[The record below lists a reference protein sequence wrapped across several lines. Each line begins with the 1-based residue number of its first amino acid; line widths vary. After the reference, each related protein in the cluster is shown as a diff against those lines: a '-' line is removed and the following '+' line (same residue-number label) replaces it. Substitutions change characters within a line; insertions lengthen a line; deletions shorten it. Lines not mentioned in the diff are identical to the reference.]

1 MYFYDNLLALL
12 DTSKA
17 NFNFRTLKNTYQKD
31 NLIDTK
37 SSLNLINLSSNDYLG
52 LGHDDSLVKDFLKT
66 INVDDDTKG
75 SYYFSSSSSRLLT
88 GHFQIYKEFEDY
100 LAKLY
105 GKEAL
110 FINSGYDANTGVIS
124 TLFDKDTLI
133 LADKKSHASII
144 DGMLQ
149 SKAKSMRFAHNDI
162 DHLKSLIQKYGKD
175 FKTIVV
181 ITESIFSMDGDIA
194 PLNDLVLLK
203 KEYDNVLLYVDE
215 AHSFGLYDG
224 GLGLCNQLLIK
235 DDIDFVLFTLGK
247 GFGSSGS
254 VLMCSKVVKEYL
266 VNYMR
271 AFIFTTALPPIN
283 LCYSLFLLKRFKDF
297 SKRYQRLSTISQK
310 VIETI
315 NECGFK
321 TPSKSQIIP
330 IILGSNEKAIKASEY
345 FIKMGFYALPIRY
358 PTVPKNEARLRLSLS
373 SMLGDDDIKRL
384 CMLIKTLNTVL

>member
-1 MYFYDNLLALL
+1 MYFYDNLLAYLQ
-12 DTSKA
+12 SCKA
-17 NFNFRTLKNTYQKD
+17 NFNFRSLKNTYQKD
-31 NLIDTK
+31 KLIDTK
-37 SSLNLINLSSNDYLG
+37 TPLDLINLSSNDYLG
-52 LGHDDSLVKDFLKT
+52 LGHDSNLVKDFLST
-66 INVDDDTKG
+66 INVDEDSKG

-88 GHFQIYKEFEDY
+88 GQFEIYKEFEDHI
-100 LAKLY
+100 KELY

-149 SKAKSMRFAHNDI
+149 SKAKSMRFAHNDV
-162 DHLKSLIQKYGKD
+162 DHLKSLINKYGKD
-175 FKTIVV
+175 YKTIVV

-194 PLNDLVLLK
+194 PLSDFVLLK

-215 AHSFGLYDG
+215 AHSFGLYEN
-224 GLGLCNQLLIK
+224 GLGLCHSLLIK

-247 GFGSSGS
+247 GFGSCGS
-254 VLMCSKVVKEYL
+254 VFMCNKVVKDYL
-266 VNYMR
+266 INCMR
-271 AFIFTTALPPIN
+271 AFIFTTAIPPIN
-283 LCYSLFLLKRFKDF
+283 LCYSLYLLKRFKDF
-297 SKRYQRLSTISQK
+297 APRYERLRAISQK

-315 NECGFK
+315 DECGFK
-321 TPSKSQIIP
+321 SPSKSQIIP

-345 FIKMGFYALPIRY
+345 FIKKGFYALPIRY

-373 SMLGDDDIKRL
+373 SMLQDDDINNL
-384 CMLIKTLNTVL
+384 CSLIKTLPTIL